1 MKRFFTFLLVSVVL
15 VFSGCASEIE
25 YNVPTETPT
34 AYPVVIGETVFKEE
48 PMSVASLSPAV
59 TEMIFALGYGDKLV
73 ARSKYCDYPEIV
85 TKRTSIGSSVK
96 PSVDMIINIKPDVL
110 ITQSPIAKLDRNRIE
125 EAGIKIVIFE
135 TPHSFEELHNCY
147 RDIAAILGGN
157 LTADAKADECMNS
170 LAVRLSNI
178 KGSDTSFAYLFTYD
192 YGTATGDTLAGEI
205 LSYFGENVAD
215 GYEKYNISPEELI
228 EKQPETIVLS
238 DDITIDGFDAEI
250 SELNAVK
257 SGRVIYIDSSCF
269 ERPTARLIEEFVA
282 SFGQKVHSLP
292 EMKDF
297 STEEQTEVHSE
308 E

>member
-1 MKRFFTFLLVSVVL
+1 MKRFLAFLIVSVMFL
-15 VFSGCASEIE
+15 MSGCTSEIE
-25 YNVPTETPT
+25 YNIPTETPK

-48 PMSVASLSPAV
+48 PMSVASLSPAI

-73 ARSKYCDYPEIV
+73 ARSKYCDYPEVV

-96 PSVDMIINIKPDVL
+96 PSVEMIINIKPDVL
-110 ITQSPIAKLDRNRIE
+110 ITQSPIAKTDRDKIE
-125 EAGIKIVIFE
+125 EAGVKIVIFE
-135 TPHSFEELHNCY
+135 TPHNFEELYNCY

-157 LTADAKADECMNS
+157 LTAEAKADECMNS

-178 KGSDTSFAYLFTYD
+178 KGDGTFAYLMTYD

-205 LSYFGENVAD
+205 LSYFGENVAAD
-215 GYEKYNISPEELI
+215 YEKYNISPEELI
-228 EKQPETIVLS
+228 EKQPETVVLS
-238 DDITIDGFDAEI
+238 EGITIDGFDAEI

-269 ERPTARLIEEFVA
+269 ERPTARLIEEFVT
-282 SFGQKVHSLP
+282 SFAQKVNSLP

-297 STEEQTEVHSE
+297 STEIPE
-308 E
+308 ETSAEE